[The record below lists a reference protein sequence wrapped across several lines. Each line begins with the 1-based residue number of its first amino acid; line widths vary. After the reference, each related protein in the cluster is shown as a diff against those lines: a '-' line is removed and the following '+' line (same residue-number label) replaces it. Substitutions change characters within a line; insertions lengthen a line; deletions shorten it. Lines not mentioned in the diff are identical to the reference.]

1 MEFFTKIEQ
10 NPYPDLLWNIPE
22 HPLGVVNVVGGNAG
36 SFRTPVKVA
45 ETLGTNYPV
54 KEVRLV
60 LPDALQGKLPPLPEV
75 VYLKSTESGSFADG
89 DELATAFVAADF
101 NLVVGDLSKNSI
113 TGKALISAYDSSEK
127 PTLITRD
134 AVDLLAEHC
143 AEATLMNENLI
154 LFASL
159 AQLIKLMRAV
169 YYPKM
174 VTLSQSL
181 VQLAET
187 LHKFT
192 LSYPVKIVTLHN
204 GQILVAADGAVTAL
218 PLENTGF
225 TPLSL
230 WMGDASARIA
240 ALNLYNPG
248 KFMEATVAGLFRR

>member
-1 MEFFTKIEQ
+1 MDFFTKIEQ

-22 HPLGVVNVVGGNAG
+22 QPLGVVNVVGGNAG

-54 KEVRLV
+54 KEIRLV

-89 DELATAFVAADF
+89 DELATAFAAADF

-113 TGKALISAYDSSEK
+113 TGKALISACVSSEK

-134 AVDLLAEHC
+134 VVDLLAEHC
-143 AEATLMNENLI
+143 TEATLMNENLI

-159 AQLIKLMRAV
+159 AQLIKVMRGV

-204 GQILVAADGAVTAL
+204 GQILVAADGTVTAL

-230 WMGDASARIA
+230 WMGDASTRIA
-240 ALNLYNPG
+240 ALNLYNPS
-248 KFMEATVAGLFRR
+248 KFTEATVVGLFRR